1 MQLRLVNA
9 DAPILRRKAI
19 RCTKTNVPPGLEM
32 AMIEFAAS
40 MNALGLAA
48 PQVDY
53 NLRLIVLRNPWQ
65 KHIDAGYYVMRNPR
79 IVKLSRIHE
88 IARERCLSLPG
99 VEYNVPRALGIT
111 VQWDG
116 GTTYFTDMA
125 ARVIQHELDHLD
137 GILISDRATPVEA
150 G

>member
-9 DAPILRRKAI
+9 DAAILRRKAI
-19 RCTKTNVPPGLEM
+19 RCTKTNVPPGLED

-53 NLRLIVLRNPWQ
+53 GLRLIVVRNPWRILMPVG
-65 KHIDAGYYVMRNPR
+65 HYYVMRNPR
-79 IVKLSRIHE
+79 IVKLSRGRE

-99 VEYNVPRALGIT
+99 VEYDVPRALG
-111 VQWDG
+111 VHLEWDG
-116 GTTYFTDMA
+116 GSSYFTDMD

-137 GILISDRATPVEA
+137 GILISDRGTKVE